1 MTDNSLIIRSYPFD
15 ALGQIPLRN
24 ENMRFHAG
32 RVEAALVR
40 YKVDG
45 TELWAEMPVKR
56 FRVLGYGPTEEAAR
70 SMAEKQNK
78 K

>member
-1 MTDNSLIIRSYPFD
+1 
-15 ALGQIPLRN
+15 
-24 ENMRFHAG
+24 MRFHAG